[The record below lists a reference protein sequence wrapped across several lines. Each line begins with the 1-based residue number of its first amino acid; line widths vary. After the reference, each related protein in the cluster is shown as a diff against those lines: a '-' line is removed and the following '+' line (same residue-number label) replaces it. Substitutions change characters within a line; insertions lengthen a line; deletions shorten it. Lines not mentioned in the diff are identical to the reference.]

1 MSYAVEVQERPRDL
15 SRGPVNEETRMVRK
29 VTVSSFLGN
38 FIEWFDYASY
48 SYFATTIATVFFPAS
63 DRTVAL
69 MQTFGVFA
77 LSFILRPVG
86 ALFWGSFGDKH
97 GRKGA
102 LSASILL
109 MSGASFL
116 IGCLPSYEVI
126 GLAAP
131 ALLLL
136 LRMVQSFSA
145 SGEYAGAATFL
156 GEYSPTSRRGLYCSL
171 IPASTA
177 IGLLAGSTIASI
189 MTANLSGVALAGW
202 GWRIPFLLAGLL
214 GVIVHYIRTS
224 LADSPVYAR
233 MNEKLQRKEGT
244 AVQGTGASPL
254 RMLFRNHTRELL
266 ISFGASMLNAVGF
279 YTVLTYLPTYLS
291 ETVGMDSTQSS
302 IITSICLVLY
312 VLLVFGMGH
321 ISDTFGRKKVL
332 IGACV
337 AFIVLTV
344 PAFMILNTGMFWP
357 VLLVELA
364 LCATLTANDGT
375 LSSYL
380 TETFPTNV
388 RFTGFAVS
396 FNLANAVFGGTAPFV
411 ATWLIWATGSTLS
424 PAWYMVGVSVVAL
437 IAMVLSHENAD
448 KELVD
453 I

>member
-29 VTVSSFLGN
+29 VAVSSFLGN

-202 GWRIPFLLAGLL
+202 GWRIPFLLAGPL

-279 YTVLTYLPTYLS
+279 PFDGDREGLRRLLS
-291 ETVGMDSTQSS
+291 DFDG
-302 IITSICLVLY
+302 
-312 VLLVFGMGH
+312 LL
-321 ISDTFGRKKVL
+321 GRIAAAPFAPGDPDAEELSRRIQPIRAAALHDV
-332 IGACV
+332 IGEV
-337 AFIVLTV
+337 R
-344 PAFMILNTGMFWP
+344 
-357 VLLVELA
+357 EA
-364 LCATLTANDGT
+364 LQYNANCPLTA
-375 LSSYL
+375 
-380 TETFPTNV
+380 
-388 RFTGFAVS
+388 
-396 FNLANAVFGGTAPFV
+396 
-411 ATWLIWATGSTLS
+411 
-424 PAWYMVGVSVVAL
+424 AL
-437 IAMVLSHENAD
+437 LGARLKTVMEARAL
-448 KELVD
+448 
-453 I
+453 

>member
-29 VTVSSFLGN
+29 VAVSSFLGN

-145 SGEYAGAATFL
+145 SGEYAG
-156 GEYSPTSRRGLYCSL
+156 
-171 IPASTA
+171 
-177 IGLLAGSTIASI
+177 LLPSSASI
-189 MTANLSGVALAGW
+189 RRHPDV
-202 GWRIPFLLAGLL
+202 
-214 GVIVHYIRTS
+214 
-224 LADSPVYAR
+224 DC
-233 MNEKLQRKEGT
+233 
-244 AVQGTGASPL
+244 
-254 RMLFRNHTRELL
+254 
-266 ISFGASMLNAVGF
+266 
-279 YTVLTYLPTYLS
+279 TV
-291 ETVGMDSTQSS
+291 
-302 IITSICLVLY
+302 
-312 VLLVFGMGH
+312 
-321 ISDTFGRKKVL
+321 R
-332 IGACV
+332 
-337 AFIVLTV
+337 
-344 PAFMILNTGMFWP
+344 
-357 VLLVELA
+357 
-364 LCATLTANDGT
+364 
-375 LSSYL
+375 
-380 TETFPTNV
+380 
-388 RFTGFAVS
+388 
-396 FNLANAVFGGTAPFV
+396 
-411 ATWLIWATGSTLS
+411 
-424 PAWYMVGVSVVAL
+424 
-437 IAMVLSHENAD
+437 
-448 KELVD
+448 
-453 I
+453 